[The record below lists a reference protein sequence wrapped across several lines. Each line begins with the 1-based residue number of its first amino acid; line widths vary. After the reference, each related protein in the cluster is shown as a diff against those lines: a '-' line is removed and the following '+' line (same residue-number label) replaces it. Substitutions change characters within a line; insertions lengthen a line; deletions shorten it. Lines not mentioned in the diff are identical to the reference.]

1 MVSKKSGKSGSY
13 VSKGERTNVNKKL
26 RNSIRRNHSTTKKL
40 ERLINKRNQFA
51 KGKNVV
57 LTIPNSNTNETNKK
71 FIKINARDVWTTGT
85 FSIKFND
92 QN

>member
-1 MVSKKSGKSGSY
+1 MASKKSGY

-40 ERLINKRNQFA
+40 ARLINQYIQFS

-71 FIKINARDVWTTGT
+71 FIKINARDIWTTGT

>member
-1 MVSKKSGKSGSY
+1 MASKKSGY

-57 LTIPNSNTNETNKK
+57 LTILNPIKSETDKP
-71 FIKINARDVWTTGT
+71 FIRVNAKEIWGKDTPYMMKT
-85 FSIKFND
+85 S
-92 QN
+92 Q